1 MSRVPARNPDFV
13 PPPSYKSL
21 RAERRKLSLQLN
33 KALDKETSKTQ
44 KSEKSKVISVS
55 IPTDKVQKL
64 FIPVAVVQAPTDS
77 ESDDCHDHGLADVHD
92 DDDDADADWSDQAL
106 QPESLKGETEGERKI
121 SGADHIEKIDISKLD
136 SSSVCEVSELD
147 LTGGAQY
154 VPSADNGGPG
164 TKPAAES
171 ETAAVA
177 LPLKKNN
184 ADSRKLVRKDGK
196 RRKKH
201 DDKAE
206 QSSELQRAQREKELE
221 EQREKSAALQRAAE
235 LAVMTSSKT
244 RSSVVATPLPRPNT
258 NKPRSLKDSAGDS
271 LQKLS
276 PSKTVSAEKQTLA
289 APDVTEL
296 RQPRLCIPK
305 LTSNQVSVTSSTA
318 ANETL
323 STHTEHTDALSTPGK
338 QQAIPTSLHTQQSAG
353 QSSSIAKQ
361 SVGPKSVDI
370 ELCGFKDKP
379 NMTAISKTALKLIS
393 SMGIKDKAVK
403 VTVSPNEQGIPVFTI
418 QADNIDPT
426 KAP

>member
-92 DDDDADADWSDQAL
+92 DDDDADADWFDQAL
-106 QPESLKGETEGERKI
+106 QPESFEGKGETEGERKI
-121 SGADHIEKIDISKLD
+121 CGADHIENISKLD
-136 SSSVCEVSELD
+136 SSSMCEVSELD

-154 VPSADNGGPG
+154 VQSADNSGPG
-164 TKPAAES
+164 TKLATEI

-177 LPLKKNN
+177 LPFKKNN

-221 EQREKSAALQRAAE
+221 EQRQKSAALQRAAE
-235 LAVMTSSKT
+235 LAVMTSSKSG
-244 RSSVVATPLPRPNT
+244 SSVVATALPLPSA
-258 NKPRSLKDSAGDS
+258 NKPRSLNDSAGDS

-276 PSKTVSAEKQTLA
+276 PSKTVSAEKPTLA
-289 APDVTEL
+289 AQDTEL

-323 STHTEHTDALSTPGK
+323 STHTEHIDAVSTPVK
-338 QQAIPTSLHTQQSAG
+338 RQAIPTSLHTQQSAG

-418 QADNIDPT
+418 QADNIDLT

>member
-1 MSRVPARNPDFV
+1 M
-13 PPPSYKSL
+13 
-21 RAERRKLSLQLN
+21 
-33 KALDKETSKTQ
+33 
-44 KSEKSKVISVS
+44 S

-92 DDDDADADWSDQAL
+92 DDDDADANWFDQAL
-106 QPESLKGETEGERKI
+106 QPESLEGKGETEGERKI
-121 SGADHIEKIDISKLD
+121 SRADHIVKADNSKLD
-136 SSSVCEVSELD
+136 SSSMCEVSELD

-164 TKPAAES
+164 TKLAKES
-171 ETAAVA
+171 ETAAVVQ
-177 LPLKKNN
+177 PVNQNN
-184 ADSRKLVRKDGK
+184 ADSRKRVRKDGK

-201 DDKAE
+201 NDKAE

-235 LAVMTSSKT
+235 LAVMTSSKSG
-244 RSSVVATPLPRPNT
+244 SSVVATPLPRQNT
-258 NKPRSLKDSAGDS
+258 NKPRSLNDSAGDS

-289 APDVTEL
+289 AQDVTEL

-323 STHTEHTDALSTPGK
+323 STHTEHIDAVSTPVK

-418 QADNIDPT
+418 QADNIDLT

>member
-92 DDDDADADWSDQAL
+92 DDDDADADWFDQAL
-106 QPESLKGETEGERKI
+106 QPESLEGKGETEGERKI
-121 SGADHIEKIDISKLD
+121 SGVDHSEKIDN
-136 SSSVCEVSELD
+136 SSSMCRVSELD

-154 VPSADNGGPG
+154 MRSADNGGPG

-184 ADSRKLVRKDGK
+184 ADSRKLVRKDSK

-201 DDKAE
+201 DNKAE

-235 LAVMTSSKT
+235 LAVMTSSKSG
-244 RSSVVATPLPRPNT
+244 SSVVATPLPRQNT
-258 NKPRSLKDSAGDS
+258 NKPRSLNDSAGDS

-289 APDVTEL
+289 ALDVTEL

-323 STHTEHTDALSTPGK
+323 STHTEHIDAVSTPVK
-338 QQAIPTSLHTQQSAG
+338 RQAIPTSSHTQQSAG

-418 QADNIDPT
+418 QADNIDLT

>member
-92 DDDDADADWSDQAL
+92 DDDDADANWFDQAL
-106 QPESLKGETEGERKI
+106 QPESLEGKGETEGERKI
-121 SGADHIEKIDISKLD
+121 SRADHIVKADN
-136 SSSVCEVSELD
+136 SSSMCEVSELD

-154 VPSADNGGPG
+154 VHSADNGGPG

-171 ETAAVA
+171 ETAAVVQ
-177 LPLKKNN
+177 PVNQNN
-184 ADSRKLVRKDGK
+184 ADSRKRVRKDGK

-201 DDKAE
+201 DNKAE

-221 EQREKSAALQRAAE
+221 EQRQKSAALQRAAE
-235 LAVMTSSKT
+235 LALMTSAKT
-244 RSSVVATPLPRPNT
+244 VSSVVATPLPRPNT
-258 NKPRSLKDSAGDS
+258 NKPRSLNDSAGDS

-289 APDVTEL
+289 ALDVTEL

-323 STHTEHTDALSTPGK
+323 STHTEHIDAVSTPVK